1 MNKKIITVSLL
12 VVLIAICITGLA
24 ACKDNNSE
32 NKYTV
37 TWKNDNGD
45 VLKADENVKE
55 GSIPAY
61 DGATPTKKGTA
72 ETRYVFNGWQPSLSE
87 VKSDVTYTAKY
98 TVKNKEDLV
107 AGVDVVFSDD
117 LKTAQYG
124 FYPQT
129 RVSDEAVIAELNA
142 LTPSETNGWYLYGG
156 NYYAKQTATVYN
168 NESYVFGDG
177 AAIVNG
183 TEYWFKCEPI
193 VWQVLGETDGTYYLL
208 SDKLLDAH
216 NFYADYSNRNIGG
229 ATVYANNY
237 VQSGIRAWLNGA
249 FYDTA
254 FALGNADIAVATVD
268 NGGAT
273 TDVAENA
280 YACANTQD
288 KVYLPSYKDYL
299 NSSYGFDTN
308 AAETSAT
315 RECKTTDYVRATG
328 AWCNK
333 EMGYNGS
340 YWTRSPSS
348 EYNYC
353 AWNVNSA
360 GLLSAYAVDG
370 SSHSVRPCISV
381 SF

>member
-1 MNKKIITVSLL
+1 MNKKLITVSLL
-12 VVLIAICITGLA
+12 VVFLAICITGLIS
-24 ACKDNNSE
+24 CQEYNNE

-45 VLKADENVKE
+45 VLEVDENVKE
-55 GSIPAY
+55 GSLPVY

-72 ETRYVFNGWQPSLSE
+72 DVRYVFDGWQPSLSE

-98 TVKNKEDLV
+98 VVKNKEDLV

-117 LKTAQYG
+117 LKIAQYG

-129 RVSDEAVIAELNA
+129 RVSDEVLIAELNS
-142 LTPSETNGWYLYGG
+142 LTPSELNGWYLHDG
-156 NYYAKQTATVYN
+156 NYYVKQTAKVYS
-168 NESYVFGDG
+168 NESYVFDDG
-177 AAIVNG
+177 TAIVNG

-193 VWQVLGETDGTYYLL
+193 VWQVLSETDGTYYLL

-216 NFYADYSNRNIGG
+216 NFYADYSSRNIGG
-229 ATVYANNY
+229 AIVYANNY
-237 VQSGIRAWLNGA
+237 AQSGIRAWLSGE
-249 FYDTA
+249 FYGTA
-254 FALGNADIAVATVD
+254 FALGNADMAETTVD

-308 AAETSAT
+308 ATETSVT
-315 RECKTTDYVRATG
+315 RECKTTDYARAAG

-333 EMGYNGS
+333 DAGYNGS

-353 AWNVNSA
+353 AWNVNS
-360 GLLSAYAVDG
+360 GGYLSAYAVDG
-370 SSHSVRPCISV
+370 SSHCVRPCISV